1 MRCQSEADTKM
12 NWYYII
18 FLTFTLSVDGLSIQ
32 DLIQKVDSSG
42 EPKGKPFEKINGPCK
57 SSKIAIIGAGPS
69 GVHMAYSLKLKG
81 FKDVTILERSD
92 RIGGKGENF
101 QYRSIYHYLSLA
113 LWTSDYKNDLVPLL
127 KKFGFLNFGANN
139 IKDRFAYWKD
149 NNRAIPKLTSTENTI
164 SWIAE
169 NLGISDPIQ
178 ANDKLLQDLEKYI
191 DLHQHYFGKYE
202 FGVRCLKT

>member
-18 FLTFTLSVDGLSIQ
+18 FLTFILSVDGLSIQ

-81 FKDVTILERSD
+81 FKDVTIL
-92 RIGGKGENF
+92 N
-101 QYRSIYHYLSLA
+101 
-113 LWTSDYKNDLVPLL
+113 
-127 KKFGFLNFGANN
+127 
-139 IKDRFAYWKD
+139 
-149 NNRAIPKLTSTENTI
+149 
-164 SWIAE
+164 
-169 NLGISDPIQ
+169 
-178 ANDKLLQDLEKYI
+178 
-191 DLHQHYFGKYE
+191 
-202 FGVRCLKT
+202 